1 MWGCHTKKLVWQ
13 PCFVVSQQKNLVM
26 QGGGCKYHIVFSYN
40 LNILAIR

>member
-26 QGGGCKYHIVFSYN
+26 QGECKYHIVFSYN